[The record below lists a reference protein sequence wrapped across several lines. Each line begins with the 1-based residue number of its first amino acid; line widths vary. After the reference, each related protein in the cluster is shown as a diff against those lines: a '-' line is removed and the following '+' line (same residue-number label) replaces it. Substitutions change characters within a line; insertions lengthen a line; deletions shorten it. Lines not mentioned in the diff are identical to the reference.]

1 MNMKSQPIEINKG
14 ERLLL
19 VNLNK
24 SFDQSKAE
32 GVYKRSEPLEAIW
45 KYWYLSKKKADKAD
59 FVLGVYKGIV
69 KIVLKP
75 TSEWQPVDVSD
86 DGTKFPKTRYMVD
99 GEILIDSPYLGKSV
113 EAYPFGLGGAVTYI
127 PRDIKQW

>member
-1 MNMKSQPIEINKG
+1 MIRVRQKEFIS
-14 ERLLL
+14 
-19 VNLNK
+19 VLNPLRQYENTGI
-24 SFDQSKAE
+24 SA
-32 GVYKRSEPLEAIW
+32 KR
-45 KYWYLSKKKADKAD
+45 ADKAD

>member
-1 MNMKSQPIEINKG
+1 MQKKIADFEHPT
-14 ERLLL
+14 
-19 VNLNK
+19 
-24 SFDQSKAE
+24 
-32 GVYKRSEPLEAIW
+32 LEAIR
-45 KYWYLSKKKADKAD
+45 KYWYLSKKRADKAD